1 MHISEFCRV
10 IAVNNCGDNGRDI
23 TVRSNLI
30 APKAAVGQFLHIRCG
45 NFTLRRP
52 ISICD
57 IGQDTLRFVFEV
69 RGEGTK
75 VLAETK
81 VGDTLDIVGPCG
93 SGFYNIDTSLKAAL
107 IGGGIGTPPLL
118 PLAKMYG
125 KNATAILGFR
135 SEKQLILK
143 EDYEAAGADVI
154 ITTDDGS
161 VGRKA
166 FTTQV
171 LEELVKEGKI
181 EVIYACGPT
190 PMLKGVQKIALEN
203 NIPCQLSLEERMAC
217 GVGACLACATAVK
230 DETKE
235 EGFRYAH
242 VCKYGPVI
250 DAKEAIL

>member
-1 MHISEFCRV
+1 MHISEFCQV
-10 IAVNNCGDNGRDI
+10 ISVKNCGDNGRDI
-23 TVRSNLI
+23 TVKSKLI

-45 NFTLRRP
+45 GFTLRRP
-52 ISICD
+52 ISICN
-57 IGQDTLRFVFEV
+57 IGEDTLRFVFEV
-69 RGEGTK
+69 RGEGTR
-75 VLAETK
+75 VLADTK

-93 SGFYNIDTSLKAAL
+93 SGFYNIDTSLRAAL

-118 PLAKMYG
+118 PLAKMFG

-143 EDYEAAGADVI
+143 EDYENTGADVI

-166 FTTQV
+166 FTTEV
-171 LEELVKEGKI
+171 LKELVDEGKI
-181 EVIYACGPT
+181 DVIYACGPT

-203 NIPCQLSLEERMAC
+203 NIACQLSLEERMAC

-250 DAKEAIL
+250 DAKEAML

>member
-1 MHISEFCRV
+1 MHTSEFCEV
-10 IAVNNCGDNGRDI
+10 INVNFCGDNGRDI
-23 TVRSNLI
+23 TVKSNLI

-45 NFTLRRP
+45 SLTLRRP

-57 IGQDTLRFVFEV
+57 IGEDYLRFVFEV

-75 VLAETK
+75 LLAETK

-93 SGFYNIDTSLKAAL
+93 AGFYNIDTAKRAAL

-118 PLAKMYG
+118 PLAKMFG
-125 KNATAILGFR
+125 GNATAILGFR

-143 EDYEAAGADVI
+143 EDYENTGANVI

-166 FTTQV
+166 FTTEV
-171 LEELVKEGKI
+171 LAELIAENKI
-181 EVIYACGPT
+181 DVIYACGPT

-203 NIPCQLSLEERMAC
+203 DIPCQLSLEERMAC

-230 DETKE
+230 DESRE

>member
-1 MHISEFCRV
+1 MHISEFCQV
-10 IAVNNCGDNGRDI
+10 ISVKNCGDNGRDI
-23 TVRSNLI
+23 TVKSKLI

-45 NFTLRRP
+45 GFTLRRP
-52 ISICD
+52 ISICN
-57 IGQDTLRFVFEV
+57 IGEDTLRFVFEV
-69 RGEGTK
+69 RGEGTR
-75 VLAETK
+75 VLADTK

-93 SGFYNIDTSLKAAL
+93 SGFYNIDTSLRAAL

-118 PLAKMYG
+118 PLAKIFG

-135 SEKQLILK
+135 SENQLILK
-143 EDYEAAGADVI
+143 EDYENTGADVI

-166 FTTQV
+166 FTTEV
-171 LEELVKEGKI
+171 LKELVDEGKI
-181 EVIYACGPT
+181 DVIYACGPT

-203 NIPCQLSLEERMAC
+203 NIACQLSLEERMAC